1 MPYRLRAVYA
11 VAPPLMLTATAHMQ
25 TSAVAATPATAVASP
40 AAAGSNPPSAA
51 AAQALLNA
59 TSAPASAPRPLPVLV
74 QIQPPKSQKTDT
86 GFKHMI
92 AGSLAGMASKT
103 ILQPLDLVKVRLQVQ
118 DGTGKNEY
126 KGEQPT
132 AKPNQDRGEGT

>member
-1 MPYRLRAVYA
+1 
-11 VAPPLMLTATAHMQ
+11 
-25 TSAVAATPATAVASP
+25 
-40 AAAGSNPPSAA
+40 
-51 AAQALLNA
+51 
-59 TSAPASAPRPLPVLV
+59 VLV
-74 QIQPPKSQKTDT
+74 QIQPPKSKKTDT

-126 KGEQPT
+126 KGEIRSTET
-132 AKPNQDRGEGT
+132 APSKGARQRGGAEGHWRLAEQLLQSLVCMPPDSLAQLPDFPRVCCSHRSTRSHRQLD

>member
-1 MPYRLRAVYA
+1 MPYRLRVVYA
-11 VAPPLMLTATAHMQ
+11 IAPALMLTATAHMQ

-40 AAAGSNPPSAA
+40 ASASAPPSSVAA
-51 AAQALLNA
+51 ALLNP
-59 TSAPASAPRPLPVLV
+59 APGAAPRPLPVLV
-74 QIQPPKSQKTDT
+74 QIQPPKSKKTDT

-126 KGEQPT
+126 KGERTSTET
-132 AKPNQDRGEGT
+132 ATSRERD